1 MTKRRWI
8 VTAVVVGLLIVGVTG
23 GTLMAQQAGDDDGD
37 DAETKSFADR
47 VAEILGLDTE
57 TVEDAFVQAKRNVF
71 EERVSKRLGA
81 DVEKGLIDQA
91 KADEIMEWLAERPD
105 GVPSWLLRD
114 GDDRGGVMKKRGFG
128 PYGFHDGRRG
138 AIIEKFSFDTFGDED
153 DEGGPKVFSWDR
165 SGKGGPKVF
174 SWDRSGR
181 GGPKIFSWDRSGRG
195 GPGIWAF
202 PGRGGFS
209 FEGAPEG
216 LAESLER
223 AVEKGVIS
231 REMADRILERIGGGA
246 DEDDSDEES

>member
-8 VTAVVVGLLIVGVTG
+8 VTAAVVGLLIVGVTG
-23 GTLMAQQAGDDDGD
+23 GTLMAQQAEDDDGET
-37 DAETKSFADR
+37 AGTKSFASR

-57 TVEDAFVQAKRNVF
+57 TVEDAFGQAKRNVF
-71 EERVSKRLGA
+71 EERVRKRLDA

-91 KADEIMEWLAERPD
+91 KVDDIMEWLAERPD
-105 GVPSWLLRD
+105 GVPSWLLSD
-114 GDDRGGVMKKRGFG
+114 GDDKDGVKKRGFG
-128 PYGFHDGRRG
+128 PYRFPDGRKG
-138 AIIEKFSFDTFGDED
+138 AIIERFSFDTFGDK
-153 DEGGPKVFSWDR
+153 GGPKIFSWDR

-181 GGPKIFSWDRSGRG
+181 GGPKV
-195 GPGIWAF
+195 WAF
-202 PGRGGFS
+202 PRRGGFS

-223 AVEKGVIS
+223 AVERGVIS
-231 REMADRILERIGGGA
+231 REMADRLLERIGGGS